1 MSLPTTRIEI
11 QRETALL
18 LMEKAAARKLSLD
31 EYLRAMA
38 ENDQLARPKTLEE
51 ILAPFRAEVQARGYS
66 EDELEELF
74 TEARKRSFK
83 QNSGKSRDDD

>member
-11 QRETALL
+11 QRETTLL

-74 TEARKRSFK
+74 TEARKEVFQAK
-83 QNSGKSRDDD
+83 QRKE